1 MKRICVFCGSSSG
14 ARPEYTEAA
23 VTIGTEIV
31 RRGLEL
37 VYGGGRIGLMGV
49 VADTVLAAGGRAIGV
64 IPKALMTKEIAHSGL
79 TELHVVE
86 SMHERKAM
94 MADRTDAFIALPG
107 GFGTMEEF
115 FEVLTWAQLG
125 LHRKPCALL
134 NTAGYYDGLLA
145 LFETFLGERFVLPE
159 HRTLVLDDTDPLR
172 LLDRIERY
180 THPSVETWLTDD
192 DET

>member
-14 ARPEYTEAA
+14 ARPEYTDAA
-23 VTIGTEIV
+23 ITIGTEIV

-49 VADTVLAAGGRAIGV
+49 VADSVLAAGGRAIGV
-64 IPKALMTKEIAHSGL
+64 IPKALMTKEIAHAGL
-79 TELHVVE
+79 SELHVVE

-145 LFETFLGERFVLPE
+145 LFETFLDQKFVLPE

-172 LLDRIERY
+172 LLDRIAAY
-180 THPSVETWLTDD
+180 THPSVETWLTDE